1 MSCLA
6 ILRAELFRLSRTRAG
21 RIGLVVPAL
30 LGALQVVV
38 ADFMDAAKLARA
50 AAESGA
56 SEALPPSP
64 AFGLFADGL
73 GGLGAMSLV
82 MIALLTGAF
91 SIVRERDQG
100 SFALLV
106 LARSRG
112 SIVVGKALGTCLY
125 LIVAF
130 VALLLATMGTAAIRH
145 DFTAIIEDG
154 YEMASAGDQWLEVAR
169 AVGAGLPA
177 ILCCAC
183 FGVLVS
189 AVTTGVGAAAVGA
202 VVPFTLLALFQSTL
216 GGAAERLFITYAPFF
231 SERAPLTRLSKV
243 ARAFS
248 DTHWEQGELARAA
261 LVPGVEA
268 IACLALAWLIT
279 RRRSA

>member
-1 MSCLA
+1 M
-6 ILRAELFRLSRTRAG
+6 
-21 RIGLVVPAL
+21 VPAL
-30 LGALQVVV
+30 LGVLQVIV
-38 ADFMDAAKLARA
+38 ADVLDAAKLARA
-50 AAESGA
+50 AAENGGG
-56 SEALPPSP
+56 EELPIAP

-100 SFALLV
+100 SFALLA

-130 VALLLATMGTAAIRH
+130 VALLLATMGAAALRH
-145 DFTAIIEDG
+145 DFTAIVEDG
-154 YEMASAGDQWLEVAR
+154 YEMASAADQWLEVAR

-248 DTHWEQGELARAA
+248 DTHWEQGELLRAA

>member
-30 LGALQVVV
+30 LGALQVLV

-216 GGAAERLFITYAPFF
+216 GGAADRLFITYAPFF

-248 DTHWEQGELARAA
+248 DTHWEQGELLRAA

>member
-6 ILRAELFRLSRTRAG
+6 ILRAELFRLSRTRGG
-21 RIGLVVPAL
+21 RIGLLVPAA
-30 LGALQVVV
+30 LGAGQVLLVDLLDSMK
-38 ADFMDAAKLARA
+38 AARA

-56 SEALPPSP
+56 VDVPLSP

-73 GGLGAMSLV
+73 GGLGAMALV

-91 SIVRERDQG
+91 SVVRERDQG

-112 SIVVGKALGTCLY
+112 SVVVGKALGTCLY
-125 LIVAF
+125 VIVAF
-130 VALLLATMGTAAIRH
+130 MALLLASMGAAALRH
-145 DFTAIIEDG
+145 DFTAIVEDG
-154 YEMASAGDQWLEVAR
+154 YEMASASEQWLEVAR

-189 AVTTGVGAAAVGA
+189 AVTAGVGAAAVGA

-248 DTHWEQGELARAA
+248 DTHWESGELLRAT
-261 LVPGVEA
+261 LVPSVEA
-268 IACLALAWLIT
+268 VVCLALAWLVT